1 MTKII
6 TLCTSKGG
14 TSKTSLTASL
24 LSYWRKKYKVAAVDA
39 DPNCNL
45 SRWLDKG
52 SLKDIPHIAE
62 TDEGNLIQTIEDIGT
77 DQDLVLVDIAGFGN
91 QAMVYAIGISDLV
104 IIPSRPSEDDVLEGL
119 KTKKVVENAA
129 KLTRREI
136 DYKVVL
142 TQVKLGTLVL
152 DHTLKQFKAFNVPLF
167 ETKIVSRTIYQTSRY
182 SGETPITVEFSG
194 KAAFEITSLA
204 KEIEELFNL

>member
-24 LSYWRKKYKVAAVDA
+24 LSYWRKNYQVAAVDA

-62 TDEGNLIQTIEDIGT
+62 IDEGNLIQTIEDIGT
-77 DQDLVLVDIAGFGN
+77 DKDIVLVDIAGFGN

-104 IIPSRPSEDDVLEGL
+104 IIPSRPSEDDVLEAL
-119 KTKKVVENAA
+119 KTKKVVENAG
-129 KLTRREI
+129 KLTRRDI
-136 DYKVVL
+136 DYQVVL

-152 DHTLKQFKAFNVPLF
+152 THTLKQFDAFNVPLF
-167 ETKIVSRTIYQTSRY
+167 KTRIANRTIYQTSRF
-182 SGETPITVEFSG
+182 SGETPITAEFSG
-194 KAAFEITSLA
+194 KASYEIISLA
-204 KEIEELFNL
+204 KEIEKLLNF